1 MNTEIINNQT
11 IVIKETNNRRLIS
24 FKDIDEVHNKS
35 KGTARKR
42 FNTNKKHFIKGED
55 YIVLSRDEA
64 KTQFDIIAPNNLYLM
79 YESGYLL
86 LAKTF
91 EDDLAWQVQ
100 RQLVNTYFKAK
111 EILGPQNTNTTATAI
126 TQQNQLI
133 MQMISNQQESQRV
146 QQEQNQVILQTISI
160 QQMQA
165 QAQTQQQLTT
175 ITNLITS
182 HTEPQYEPQFT
193 YWLGKTYKKR
203 DTLAEYNGITK
214 TEMLHSLYNELQD
227 TYDDIDLNE
236 CRYEYCFQ
244 HGIPDNKLY
253 TMNAIG
259 ADTKLKRLFDLM
271 IDTRLEQMDNKQN
284 AS

>member
-11 IVIKETNNRRLIS
+11 IVIKESNNRRLIS

-64 KTQFDIIAPNNLYLM
+64 KTQFGIIAPNNLYLM

-100 RQLVNTYFKAK
+100 RQLVNTYFKVK
-111 EILGPQNTNTTATAI
+111 EMLSSPQNIDVTAVAI
-126 TQQNQLI
+126 MQQNQLI
-133 MQMISNQQESQRV
+133 VQMLANH
-146 QQEQNQVILQTISI
+146 QEQNQAILQGISI

-203 DTLAEYNGITK
+203 DTLAEYNGVTK